1 MSPQEADRNEQYENL
16 RERIK
21 KMQRAYED
29 NAGAEDEK
37 RMKQEEEI
45 RERYVR
51 EEEKRLTELDAKK
64 RSDRAEAI
72 ANTTKYLFGQIDE
85 QERLRKQQRAEDEAY
100 ARRAHTVPAR
110 TTACVHASSLLAVHC
125 CVLQVCA
132 RGQGGF

>member
-45 RERYVR
+45 RER
-51 EEEKRLTELDAKK
+51 
-64 RSDRAEAI
+64 
-72 ANTTKYLFGQIDE
+72 
-85 QERLRKQQRAEDEAY
+85 
-100 ARRAHTVPAR
+100 
-110 TTACVHASSLLAVHC
+110 
-125 CVLQVCA
+125 
-132 RGQGGF
+132 